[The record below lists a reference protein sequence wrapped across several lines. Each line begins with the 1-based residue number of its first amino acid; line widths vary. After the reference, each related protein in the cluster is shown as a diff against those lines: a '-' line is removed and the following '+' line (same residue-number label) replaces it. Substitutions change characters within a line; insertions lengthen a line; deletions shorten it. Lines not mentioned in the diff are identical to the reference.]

1 MVGPLWYSTQP
12 HKPDAMSKFQILG
25 GFFARDCNY
34 ETERYRYRFL
44 WLIPLGSKS
53 MHE

>member
-1 MVGPLWYSTQP
+1 MVGPLWYSTRP
-12 HKPDAMSKFQILG
+12 NKPDAMSKFQILG
-25 GFFARDCNY
+25 GLFARDCNY

-44 WLIPLGSKS
+44 WVIPLGGAP